1 MADVIVDG
9 NGLTI
14 EDVVL
19 IARNPRAAAELSDS
33 ARERIAR
40 SRQGVEAFLDS
51 GERVYGITTGF
62 GALKDHFIS
71 PDHSRE
77 LQRNMI
83 MSHSVGVGEPFAQ
96 EVVRAMLLVR
106 ANALA
111 KGYSGLRLSVVQA
124 LLDLLNR
131 GVYPVIPC
139 KGSVGSSGDLAPLSH
154 LTLTLIGLGEAVYH
168 GQRMDSARALSLAGL
183 EPVVLEAKEGLA
195 LINGTTAMTAVAAL
209 AVRDAEN
216 LASTADVAGAMS
228 LEAMRGV
235 PAALDPR
242 LHAARPYAGQ
252 IAVAANLRALIEGSE
267 LVSGG
272 QASGESPA
280 RVHDAYS
287 LRCMPQVHGP
297 VRDAIAYARQV
308 VTTEL
313 NSATDNPLLFAEEGD
328 GHVAPISGGNF
339 HGEPIALAM
348 DFLGI
353 AVAELGSIS
362 ERRIARLVD
371 AYANEGSLPPFLTPS
386 SGLHSGFMLAQYV
399 AAALVSENK
408 VLAHPASVD
417 SIPTSAGME
426 DHVSM
431 GTIAARQAR
440 EIVGNV
446 MDVLSIEL
454 MAGAQGIDLR
464 LLKQRAMPGRGTALA
479 HQAVRRVVPFLETDE
494 VMYPHVAAIRELVAA
509 GTFAD
514 VLRSLPRQ

>member
-19 IARNPRAAAELSDS
+19 IARNPLVSAELSDS
-33 ARERIAR
+33 ARESIAR
-40 SRQGVEAFLDS
+40 SRRGVEAFLAA

-62 GALKDHFIS
+62 GALKDHFIT

-83 MSHSVGVGEPFAQ
+83 MSHSVGVGEPLPE
-96 EVVRAMLLVR
+96 EVVRGMLLVR

-111 KGYSGLRLSVVQA
+111 KGHSGIRLSVVQS

-131 GVYPVIPC
+131 GVYPVIPA

-154 LTLTLIGLGEAVYH
+154 LTLTLIGLGEVVYK
-168 GQRMDSARALSLAGL
+168 GKRMPSAQALSLAGL

-209 AVRDAEN
+209 AVHDAEN
-216 LASTADVAGAMS
+216 LAATADVAGAMS
-228 LEAMRGV
+228 LEAMQGV

-242 LHAARPYAGQ
+242 LHTARPYTGQ
-252 IAVAANLRALIEGSE
+252 IAVAANLRTLIEGSD
-267 LVSGG
+267 LVCCDKGSG
-272 QASGESPA
+272 APSA
-280 RVHDAYS
+280 RVHDAYC
-287 LRCMPQVHGP
+287 LRCMPQVHGA

-308 VTTEL
+308 AATEL
-313 NSATDNPLLFAEEGD
+313 NSATDNPLLFAEGD
-328 GHVAPISGGNF
+328 GGQVTPISGGNF

-371 AYANEGSLPPFLTPS
+371 AHANEGSLPPFLTPS

-417 SIPTSAGME
+417 SIPTSAGM
-426 DHVSM
+426 
-431 GTIAARQAR
+431 
-440 EIVGNV
+440 
-446 MDVLSIEL
+446 
-454 MAGAQGIDLR
+454 
-464 LLKQRAMPGRGTALA
+464 
-479 HQAVRRVVPFLETDE
+479 
-494 VMYPHVAAIRELVAA
+494 
-509 GTFAD
+509 
-514 VLRSLPRQ
+514 

>member
-1 MADVIVDG
+1 
-9 NGLTI
+9 
-14 EDVVL
+14 
-19 IARNPRAAAELSDS
+19 
-33 ARERIAR
+33 
-40 SRQGVEAFLDS
+40 
-51 GERVYGITTGF
+51 
-62 GALKDHFIS
+62 
-71 PDHSRE
+71 
-77 LQRNMI
+77 
-83 MSHSVGVGEPFAQ
+83 
-96 EVVRAMLLVR
+96 MLLVR

-111 KGYSGLRLSVVQA
+111 KGYSGIRLSVVQA
-124 LLDLLNR
+124 LVDLMNS
-131 GVYPVIPC
+131 GVYPVIPA

-154 LTLTLIGLGEAVYH
+154 LTLTLIGLGEAVYE
-168 GQRMDSARALSLAGL
+168 GKRMASAQALSLAGL

-209 AVRDAEN
+209 AVHDAEN
-216 LASTADVAGAMS
+216 LAATADVAGAMS

-235 PAALDPR
+235 SAALDPR
-242 LHAARPYAGQ
+242 LHAARPYPGQ
-252 IAVAANLRALIEGSE
+252 VAVAANLRALIEGSE
-267 LVSGG
+267 LVCCER
-272 QASGESPA
+272 ASGEPPA
-280 RVHDAYS
+280 RVHDAYC
-287 LRCMPQVHGP
+287 LRCMPQVHGA

-313 NSATDNPLLFAEEGD
+313 NSATDNPLLFTEG
-328 GHVAPISGGNF
+328 GEGQVTPISGGNF

-362 ERRIARLVD
+362 ERRVARLVD
-371 AYANEGSLPPFLTPS
+371 AHANEGALPPFLTPS

-417 SIPTSAGME
+417 SIPTSGME

-440 EIVGNV
+440 EILGNV

-464 LLKQRAMPGRGTALA
+464 LLQTRARPGKGTALA
-479 HQAVRRVVPFLETDE
+479 HQTVRKGVPFLEADA
-494 VMYPHVAAIRELVAA
+494 VMYPYLATVRELIAA
-509 GTFAD
+509 GEFAD
-514 VLRSLPRQ
+514 LLRSLLQ

>member
-19 IARNPRAAAELSDS
+19 IARNAGASAALSDS
-33 ARERIAR
+33 ARESIAR
-40 SRQGVEAFLDS
+40 SRRGVEAFLAA

-62 GALKDHFIS
+62 GALKDHFIT

-83 MSHSVGVGEPFAQ
+83 MSHSVGVGEPFPE
-96 EVVRAMLLVR
+96 EVVRGMLLVR

-111 KGYSGLRLSVVQA
+111 KGYSGIRLSVVQA
-124 LLDLLNR
+124 LLDLLDR
-131 GVYPVIPC
+131 GVYPVIPA

-154 LTLTLIGLGEAVYH
+154 LTLTLIGLGEAVYE
-168 GQRMDSARALSLAGL
+168 GKRMASAEALSLAGL
-183 EPVVLEAKEGLA
+183 APVVLEAKEGLA

-209 AVRDAEN
+209 AVHDAEN
-216 LASTADVAGAMS
+216 LAATADVAGAMS
-228 LEAMRGV
+228 LEAMQGV
-235 PAALDPR
+235 PAALDAR
-242 LHAARPYAGQ
+242 LHAARPYPGQ
-252 IAVAANLRALIEGSE
+252 IAVAANLRALIDGSD
-267 LVSGG
+267 LVSREREGG
-272 QASGESPA
+272 APA
-280 RVHDAYS
+280 RVHDAYC
-287 LRCMPQVHGP
+287 LRCMPQVHGA
-297 VRDAIAYARQV
+297 VRDAIDYVRQV

-313 NSATDNPLLFAEEGD
+313 NSATDNPLLFVEEGD
-328 GHVAPISGGNF
+328 GSVTPISGGNF

-371 AYANEGSLPPFLTPS
+371 AHANEGSLPPFLTPS

-440 EIVGNV
+440 EILGNV
-446 MDVLSIEL
+446 MNVLSIEL

-464 LLKQRAMPGRGTALA
+464 LLQTPARPGRGTVLA
-479 HQAVRRVVPFLETDE
+479 HQALRKGVPFLEADA
-494 VMYPHVAAIRELVAA
+494 VMYPHLAIVREMVAA
-509 GTFAD
+509 GEFAGL
-514 VLRSLPRQ
+514 LRTWLL

>member
-1 MADVIVDG
+1 MADVMVDG

-19 IARNPRAAAELSDS
+19 IARNPGASAALSDS
-33 ARERIAR
+33 ARESIAR
-40 SRQGVEAFLDS
+40 SRRGVEAFLAA

-62 GALKDHFIS
+62 GALKDHFIT

-83 MSHSVGVGEPFAQ
+83 MSHSVGVGEPFPE
-96 EVVRAMLLVR
+96 EVVRGMLLVR

-111 KGYSGLRLSVVQA
+111 KGYSGIRLSVVQA

-131 GVYPVIPC
+131 GVYPVIPA

-154 LTLTLIGLGEAVYH
+154 LTLTLIGLGEAVYQ
-168 GQRMDSARALSLAGL
+168 GKRMASALALALAGL

-209 AVRDAEN
+209 AVHDAEN
-216 LASTADVAGAMS
+216 LAATADVAGAMS
-228 LEAMRGV
+228 LEAMQGV
-235 PAALDPR
+235 PAALDAR
-242 LHAARPYAGQ
+242 LHAARPYPGQ
-252 IAVAANLRALIEGSE
+252 IAVAANLRTLIEGSD
-267 LVSGG
+267 LVCRERAGG
-272 QASGESPA
+272 APPA
-280 RVHDAYS
+280 RVHDAYC
-287 LRCMPQVHGP
+287 LRCMPQVHGA

-308 VTTEL
+308 VTVEL
-313 NSATDNPLLFAEEGD
+313 NSATDNPLLFAEGGEGD
-328 GHVAPISGGNF
+328 VVAISGGNF

-348 DFLGI
+348 DFLAI

-371 AYANEGSLPPFLTPS
+371 AHANEGSLPPFLTPS

-431 GTIAARQAR
+431 GTIAARKAR
-440 EIVGNV
+440 EILGNV
-446 MDVLSIEL
+446 MDVLAIEL

-464 LLKQRAMPGRGTALA
+464 LLRTPSRPGRGTVLA
-479 HQAVRRVVPFLETDE
+479 HQAVRKGVPFLEVDA
-494 VMYPHVAAIRELVAA
+494 VMYPHLSTVREMVAE
-509 GTFAD
+509 GQFASL
-514 VLRSLPRQ
+514 LRSLGR